1 MVCERKV
8 KCYSDEVGLY
18 NTYFTLYSECQR
30 FPGYYPTLAKLL
42 EFIIPDL
49 TTHPTQPQPQLG

>member
-1 MVCERKV
+1 MVGERKV
-8 KCYSDEVGLY
+8 KCYSDGAGLY
-18 NTYFTLYSECQR
+18 NNVRILLFTQR
-30 FPGYYPTLAKLL
+30 FPGYYPTLAML